1 MPETKNWR
9 QRWQFL
15 GIPITFLALGWS
27 MWLLWDA
34 GPTITSSWHNI
45 KISGVFFVLIGSLAS
60 AYLTFEIFYL
70 LFNELSPNTYHK
82 KQLANL
88 YFVGQ
93 LTKHLPGRIW
103 SIAYQAAMGEKASLG
118 QWMTVNGFFIVL
130 SIWFA
135 LWISGVVL
143 ALAWSFFSAFFIF
156 LLGAN
161 IFYIIWSKSTLNILI
176 NILSKFNARI
186 FNQVL
191 LGFLYYSKTDS
202 SVKGRIFTL
211 FLLSWLIYLGCWTG
225 YSWAWPGLSPIDA
238 VWLCAF
244 YTLAWFAGYIS
255 LITPS
260 GLGVREL
267 VFIAL
272 AKDFPPDI
280 ITGIA
285 ISGRIILLL
294 VDLIFGLF
302 FIKTL
307 RGRV

>member
-1 MPETKNWR
+1 M
-9 QRWQFL
+9 
-15 GIPITFLALGWS
+15 
-27 MWLLWDA
+27 
-34 GPTITSSWHNI
+34 
-45 KISGVFFVLIGSLAS
+45 
-60 AYLTFEIFYL
+60 
-70 LFNELSPNTYHK
+70 
-82 KQLANL
+82 
-88 YFVGQ
+88 
-93 LTKHLPGRIW
+93 
-103 SIAYQAAMGEKASLG
+103 
-118 QWMTVNGFFIVL
+118 
-130 SIWFA
+130 
-135 LWISGVVL
+135 
-143 ALAWSFFSAFFIF
+143 
-156 LLGAN
+156 
-161 IFYIIWSKSTLNILI
+161 
-176 NILSKFNARI
+176 NILSKFNIKI

-191 LGFLYYSKTDS
+191 LGFLYYSKTDL

-280 ITGIA
+280 ITGIT